1 MSAQSRR
8 GPKQWTLAIGTQ
20 EHFRW
25 LNGIAK
31 WILVFN
37 LLDGVFTLIWVEYF
51 HAREWNV
58 LLSDLVHQSALSF
71 MLVKL
76 TLVSLGTL
84 FLWRN
89 RSNALAVISLFIAFF
104 SYYLV
109 LLVHLEYSSTV
120 FL

>member
-1 MSAQSRR
+1 MTHNTIHLDQHS
-8 GPKQWTLAIGTQ
+8 GFAIGTS

-25 LNGIAK
+25 LYGIAK
-31 WILVFN
+31 WLLVLN
-37 LLDGVFTLIWVEYF
+37 LLDGVFTLIWVQYF
-51 HAREWNV
+51 GADELNIMM
-58 LLSDLVHQSALSF
+58 SDLVQSNALLF

-89 RSNALAVISLFIAFF
+89 RSNPLAVISIFLAFF

-109 LLVHLEYSSTV
+109 LLFHLQYSSMM

>member
-1 MSAQSRR
+1 MIQEVATLKRDR
-8 GPKQWTLAIGTQ
+8 GLVIGTG

-25 LNGIAK
+25 LYGIAK
-31 WILVFN
+31 WVLLLN

-51 HAREWNV
+51 DAGEMNV
-58 LLSDLVHQSALSF
+58 MLSDLVHSSALLF
-71 MLVKL
+71 MLTEL

-89 RSNALAVISLFIAFF
+89 RNNALAVISLFFAFF

-109 LLVHLEYSSTV
+109 LLFHLQYSSTV

>member
-1 MSAQSRR
+1 MNHDTTHGEQHFR
-8 GPKQWTLAIGTQ
+8 LAIGTG

-31 WILVFN
+31 GILVLN

-51 HAREWNV
+51 GAEELNI
-58 LLSDLVHQSALSF
+58 LLSDLVQSNPLLF

-89 RSNALAVISLFIAFF
+89 RSNALAVISIFVAFF

-109 LLVHLEYSSTV
+109 LLFHLQYSSMM

>member
-1 MSAQSRR
+1 MTHYPNNRKRNA
-8 GPKQWTLAIGTQ
+8 GLAIGTG
-20 EHFRW
+20 EHFEW
-25 LNGIAK
+25 LYRIAK
-31 WILVFN
+31 WLLVLN
-37 LLDGVFTLIWVEYF
+37 LLDGIFTLVWVEYF
-51 HAREWNV
+51 GADEMNIMMN
-58 LLSDLVHQSALSF
+58 DLVRANALMF

-89 RSNALAVISLFIAFF
+89 RSRPLAVIAIFLAFF

-109 LLVHLEYSSTV
+109 LLVHLQFGSSV

>member
-1 MSAQSRR
+1 MYETAPLGRSR
-8 GPKQWTLAIGTQ
+8 GLVIGTP

-25 LNGIAK
+25 LYAIAK
-31 WILVFN
+31 WVLLLN
-37 LLDGVFTLIWVEYF
+37 LLDGVFTLIWVEFYG
-51 HAREWNV
+51 AGEKNIM
-58 LLSDLVHQSALSF
+58 LSDLVHTSALMF

-76 TLVSLGTL
+76 TLVSLGIL

-89 RSNALAVISLFIAFF
+89 RSNPLAVICLFFSFF

-109 LLVHLEYSSTV
+109 LLYHIQYSSMV

>member
-1 MSAQSRR
+1 MYETASLGRSR
-8 GPKQWTLAIGTQ
+8 GLVIGTP

-25 LNGIAK
+25 LYSVAK
-31 WILVFN
+31 WVLLLN
-37 LLDGVFTLIWVEYF
+37 LLDGVFTLIWVEF
-51 HAREWNV
+51 FGAGETNII
-58 LLSDLVHQSALSF
+58 LSDLVHDSALMF

-76 TLVSLGTL
+76 TLVSLGVL

-89 RSNALAVISLFIAFF
+89 RSNPLAVICLFFAFF

-109 LLVHLEYSSTV
+109 LLFHIQYSSMV

>member
-1 MSAQSRR
+1 VHYRDDLHRTVGS
-8 GPKQWTLAIGTQ
+8 LAIGTDR
-20 EHFRW
+20 HFEW

-31 WILVFN
+31 WILVLN
-37 LLDGVFTLIWVEYF
+37 LVDGVFTLVWVDYF
-51 HAREWNV
+51 QARELNV
-58 LLSDLVHQSALSF
+58 MMSDLVHSNGLSF

-84 FLWRN
+84 FLWRY
-89 RSNALAVISLFIAFF
+89 RSNPLAVISLFIAFF

-109 LLVHLEYSSTV
+109 LLVHLEYSSVV

>member
-1 MSAQSRR
+1 MGDHDILKCRNW
-8 GPKQWTLAIGTQ
+8 GIPLGTRV
-20 EHFRW
+20 HFDW
-25 LNGIAK
+25 LYGIAK
-31 WILVFN
+31 WLLVLN
-37 LLDGVFTLIWVEYF
+37 LLDGVFTLIWVQHFDAQEL
-51 HAREWNV
+51 NI
-58 LLSDLVHQSALSF
+58 LLSDLVHDSPLLF

-89 RSNALAVISLFIAFF
+89 RNNFLAVVSLFVAFF

-109 LLVHLEYSSTV
+109 LLIHLRYSSIV